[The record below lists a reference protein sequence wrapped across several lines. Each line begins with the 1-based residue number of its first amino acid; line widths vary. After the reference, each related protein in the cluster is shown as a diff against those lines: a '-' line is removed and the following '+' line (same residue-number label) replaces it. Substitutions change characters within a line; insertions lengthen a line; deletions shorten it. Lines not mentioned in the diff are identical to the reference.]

1 MPIERLGEAGNPPG
15 LTSELAEAWKPSS
28 NFVATGTV
36 MSAAS
41 SKKPTAIPVITVKKM
56 AAQYGWL

>member
-36 MSAAS
+36 MSAPAP
-41 SKKPTAIPVITVKKM
+41 KRPTAIPVITVKM
-56 AAQYGWL
+56 PAQYGWG